1 MKTKNRNFYWF
12 MAAYY
17 KCCIRVKE
25 GRAGKLTRHTQV
37 ELCYEF
43 SKRFEGKDL
52 RLTSI
57 FLGKSETFQ
66 KIEMDLRDMYG
77 FDYTK

>member
-1 MKTKNRNFYWF
+1 M
-12 MAAYY
+12 
-17 KCCIRVKE
+17 RVKE
-25 GRAGKLTRHTQV
+25 GRAGRVTLRTQGQ
-37 ELCYEF
+37 LCHEF
-43 SKRFEGKDL
+43 SKKFEGKDL